1 MSRVAKKPIILPKAV
16 TVEKNNDHFVIKG
29 SLGVLI
35 VPNFSELTVAV
46 NDNQIEFQQNLN
58 YQKFSAKAGLLRTLL
73 NNAVQGVMSG
83 YKKVLELKGLGY
95 RCNIDKNELV
105 MSLGFSHKVH
115 YIIPQDVQISVEK
128 DTIITIKGL
137 DKQRVGQVA
146 AEIRSKKIP
155 DNYHAKGILYQG
167 EVIITKEGKKK

>member
-1 MSRVAKKPIILPKAV
+1 MSRVAKKPIILPQAV
-16 TVEKNNDHFVIKG
+16 TVDKSDEFFMIKG
-29 SLGVLI
+29 ILGTLV
-35 VPNFSELTVAV
+35 VPNFSELTVAI
-46 NDNQIEFQQNLN
+46 NDNKIEFEQNSN

-73 NNAVQGVMSG
+73 SNAVHGVMVG
-83 YKKVLELKGLGY
+83 YSKVLELKGLGY
-95 RCNIDKNELV
+95 RCNIDKNELI

-115 YIIPQDVQISVEK
+115 YLIPVDVQISIEK